1 MTRQGTG
8 FARILRMRRRP
19 RLELLDTDSGTPEEV
34 AESLLDLRW
43 FNRWFGGLATS
54 RSLIE
59 SVSRETGQ
67 RDFSVLEVASGE
79 GFVPQALRT
88 EFDGSGI
95 RLNVTL
101 LDRVLSHLP
110 KNGSMA
116 KLAGDAFRLPFRDS
130 SFDLVSSSLFVHHLG
145 PQEVVAFATEALHI
159 CRVAVIVHDL
169 IRHPL
174 HLALAYAGTPL
185 YRSRITR
192 NDAPASVWQ
201 AYTVE
206 EMRSFFQSAHASRVE
221 IQRHFLF
228 RMGVIAW
235 KAERATA

>member
-1 MTRQGTG
+1 
-8 FARILRMRRRP
+8 MRRRP
-19 RLELLDTDSGTPEEV
+19 TLELLDSDSGTPDEV
-34 AESLLDLRW
+34 AETLLDLRW

-59 SVSRETGQ
+59 SVSRATGQ
-67 RDFSVLEVASGE
+67 KRFSILEVASGD
-79 GFVPQALRT
+79 GFVLQTLRR
-88 EFDGSGI
+88 EFEHSSI
-95 RLNVTL
+95 RLDVTL
-101 LDRVLSHLP
+101 LDRVVSHLP
-110 KNGSMA
+110 RNGSMA
-116 KLAGDAFRLPFRDS
+116 KLAGDAFHLPFRDS
-130 SFDLVSSSLFVHHLG
+130 SFDLVSSSLFVHHLA
-145 PQEVVAFATEALHI
+145 PQEVVAFATEALRV
-159 CRVAVIVHDL
+159 CRVAVLAHDL

-201 AYTVE
+201 SYTVE
-206 EMRSFFQSAHASRVE
+206 EMRSCFHTDHAVRIE

-235 KAERATA
+235 KNAEASA

>member
-1 MTRQGTG
+1 
-8 FARILRMRRRP
+8 MRRRP
-19 RLELLDTDSGTPEEV
+19 TLELLDSDSGTPVEV

-43 FNRWFGGLATS
+43 FNRWFGGLATG

-59 SVSRETGQ
+59 SVSRTTGQ
-67 RDFSVLEVASGE
+67 REFSILEVASGE
-79 GFVPQALRT
+79 GFVLQTLRT
-88 EFDGSGI
+88 EFENSGT
-95 RLNVTL
+95 RLDVTL
-101 LDRVLSHLP
+101 LDRVVSHLP

-116 KLAGDAFRLPFRDS
+116 KLAGDAFHLPFRDS
-130 SFDLVSSSLFVHHLG
+130 SFDLVSSSLFVHHLA
-145 PQEVVAFATEALHI
+145 PQEVSAFATEALRV
-159 CRVAVIVHDL
+159 CRVAVLVHDL
-169 IRHPL
+169 VRHPL

-201 AYTVE
+201 SYTVE
-206 EMRSFFQSAHASRVE
+206 EMRSCFQTAPASRVE

-235 KAERATA
+235 KTAESSA

>member
-1 MTRQGTG
+1 
-8 FARILRMRRRP
+8 MRRRP
-19 RLELLDTDSGTPEEV
+19 TLELLDSDSGTPDEV
-34 AESLLDLRW
+34 AETLLDLRW

-59 SVSRETGQ
+59 SVSRATGQ
-67 RDFSVLEVASGE
+67 KRFSILEVASGD
-79 GFVPQALRT
+79 GFVLQTLRR
-88 EFDGSGI
+88 EFEHSSI
-95 RLNVTL
+95 RLDVTL
-101 LDRVLSHLP
+101 LDRVVSHLP
-110 KNGSMA
+110 RNGSMA
-116 KLAGDAFRLPFRDS
+116 KLAGDAFHLPFRDS
-130 SFDLVSSSLFVHHLG
+130 SFDLVSSSLFVHHLA
-145 PQEVVAFATEALHI
+145 PQEAVAFATEALRV
-159 CRVAVIVHDL
+159 CRVAVLAHDL

-201 AYTVE
+201 SYTVE
-206 EMRSFFQSAHASRVE
+206 EMRSCFHTDHAVRIE

-235 KAERATA
+235 KNAEASA

>member
-1 MTRQGTG
+1 
-8 FARILRMRRRP
+8 MRRRP
-19 RLELLDTDSGTPEEV
+19 TVELLDSDSGTPKEV
-34 AESLLDLRW
+34 ADSLLDLRW
-43 FNRWFGGLATS
+43 FNRWFGGIATS
-54 RSLIE
+54 RALIE
-59 SVSRETGQ
+59 SVSRTTG
-67 RDFSVLEVASGE
+67 RKDFSILEVASGE
-79 GFVPQALRT
+79 GFVLQTLRA
-88 EFDGSGI
+88 EFEHSGT
-95 RLNVTL
+95 RLDVTL
-101 LDRVLSHLP
+101 LDRVVSHLP

-130 SFDLVSSSLFVHHLG
+130 SFDLVSSSLFVHHLA
-145 PQEVVAFATEALHI
+145 PQEVSAFASEALRV
-159 CRVAVIVHDL
+159 CRVAALVHDL

-201 AYTVE
+201 SYTVE
-206 EMRSFFQSAHASRVE
+206 EMRSCFQNALAVRIE

-235 KAERATA
+235 KNAEASA